1 MNPFTYNHAG
11 DATEALRLGAAV
23 RSKYLG
29 GGTNLVDLMRENLE
43 RPATLVDVTGLST
56 TIEQREDGGLLIGAG
71 VRNTALAEHQ
81 AVRMRYPV
89 LTRAILAGASPQI
102 RNMATVGGNLLQRTR
117 CTYFY
122 DDDGARCNK
131 REPGQG
137 CDAME
142 GFNRYHAIL
151 GASTFL
157 RRYPP
162 VRHVCCARGPR
173 RHCPPAECK
182 RRANAAIDRSSPPTG
197 RAPRN

>member
-1 MNPFTYNHAG
+1 
-11 DATEALRLGAAV
+11 
-23 RSKYLG
+23 
-29 GGTNLVDLMRENLE
+29 MRENLE

-56 TIEQREDGGLLIGAG
+56 TMEQREDGGLLVGAG

-102 RNMATVGGNLLQRTR
+102 RNMATVEVI
-117 CTYFY
+117 FSS
-122 DDDGARCNK
+122 ARAAPTTTMTSALNK

-151 GASTFL
+151 GASTSCVHSTRRTCVL
-157 RRYPP
+157 RSRPSAP
-162 VRHVCCARGPR
+162 LSTCGVQ
-173 RHCPPAECK
+173 AES
-182 RRANAAIDRSSPPTG
+182 NAAIDRSSPPTG
-197 RAPRN
+197 RAARN